1 MEGTRELKG
10 TIFDIQ
16 GLSIH
21 DGPGCRTA
29 IFLKGCSLRCS
40 WCSNPEGIEGYI
52 EPLYYAH
59 KCIYDGNCVT
69 ACTFDAIQI
78 ISKEQLIIDRSK
90 CQNCHD
96 QPCIEVCLTG
106 ALQRS
111 AKSYTLEE
119 VFKIIRRDRHFWGR
133 GGGITLSGGEPL
145 YQFEFTYQLL
155 KKAHGSYIHT
165 AIETCGQASWS
176 QYEKVLPYLDWIFF
190 DLKQMNPVLHKQ
202 ETQHDNALILENA
215 RKIAEHFKGRL
226 VFRTP
231 IIPGYNDSDEHI
243 NQLAEFINQSGRK
256 EINLLPLHLLG
267 REKYRILGYSDI
279 PISIKEV
286 PTQERMEEIGEMFK
300 NLGITAYIGSET
312 DF

>member
-10 TIFDIQ
+10 NIFDIQ

-52 EPLYYAH
+52 EPLYYAQ
-59 KCIYDGNCVT
+59 KCIYDGNCVS
-69 ACTFDAIQI
+69 ACPFDAIQI
-78 ISKEQLIIDRSK
+78 LPEDQLIIDRSK
-90 CQNCHD
+90 CKDCHD

-119 VFKIIRRDRHFWGR
+119 VFKIIRRDRQFWGH

-145 YQFEFTYQLL
+145 YQFEFAYELL
-155 KKAHGSYIHT
+155 KKAHDSYIHT
-165 AIETCGQASWS
+165 AIETCGQASWLH
-176 QYEKVLPYLDWIFF
+176 YEKVLPYLDWIFF
-190 DLKQMNPVLHKQ
+190 DLKQMDPILHKQ
-202 ETQHDNALILENA
+202 ETQHDNMLILENA
-215 RKIAEHFKGRL
+215 RKIAKHFKGRL

-243 NQLAEFINQSGRK
+243 NMLAKFINQSGRK

-267 REKYRILGYSDI
+267 REKYRLLGYDDI
-279 PISIKEV
+279 PISHKGV
-286 PTQERMEEIGEMFK
+286 PTQGRMEEIGEMFK
-300 NLGITAYIGSET
+300 NQGITAYLGSET